1 MNLSEA
7 LDAALPEIPKV
18 RAARSR
24 PPCLDPEL
32 ITREDM
38 ADGEPFIGVMHR
50 GRASYFRLPPSH
62 WQLAQLFDG
71 VRSYEE
77 IAALYGEQTQIA
89 VSAGYLRDFVQNF
102 EDAGLW
108 YKTPQEKNLALNE
121 KLRAQRER
129 RATRKSKVNLAHI
142 SFSAWDPDRYLG
154 WLDRRAGWFIYSP
167 WCVLAVV
174 MLFIFEGFVFVAKWN
189 VIGPDIPLY
198 FNFTQKGFYDI
209 VEFWILLFALGFIH
223 ETAHGLTC
231 KHYGG
236 EVHSMGLMF
245 LYLTPCFF
253 ADITEAWV
261 STSRL
266 HRMAAII
273 AGIWIEMVVCGV
285 AMVIWTNTAPGLWLH
300 DFCYK
305 VILITGL
312 AVIVMNLNP
321 LLKLDGYYFL
331 TEFLTIPDLKEDS
344 TAFVSGWFQRHI
356 LRLPVDV
363 PVIPRRRLALYTVY
377 ALISGAYS
385 YFVLYAVIRFVY
397 NVSSHWLAEFAL
409 IPAGMMAFAM
419 FKSRLV
425 TLRGTLARAWKNGLG
440 SGPWW
445 RPKSLLITIT
455 LLVLLLAP
463 IWRDR
468 ENAYFLVEAQSS
480 SAVHAALT
488 GRVESVFV
496 KEGDTVRA
504 GQPLLR
510 MTSSGAASMRSAAQ
524 ADTSDARFRAFDA
537 ELRGASISIAASD
550 QEAALR
556 STDLARNAQASLVVT
571 APSDGIVLTA
581 DPASLRDQNVSSGEL
596 LIDLANPGARVVK
609 LFIPVSALDRIP
621 ANAEAALILPG
632 RFSVLRLN
640 LGTITPETVTL
651 PDGIIAKQ
659 AYKGV
664 VLPTFYSARMPLPA
678 ADANLKIGLAGS
690 ARIFGVRRSLVARFF
705 GVISNLFHAHVW

>member
-7 LDAALPEIPKV
+7 LDAALPEIPKT
-18 RAARSR
+18 RLARSR
-24 PPCLDPEL
+24 PPRLDPDL

-50 GRASYFRLPPSH
+50 GRNSYFRLPPSH
-62 WQLAQLFDG
+62 WELAQLFDG

-77 IAALYGEQTQIA
+77 IAALYFVESSITIDA
-89 VSAGYLRDFVQNF
+89 DYLRDFVRTV

-108 YKTPQEKNLALNE
+108 YKTPQEKNLALSE
-121 KLRAQRER
+121 RLRAQRDR
-129 RATRKSKVNLAHI
+129 RASRKSKINLAHI

-154 WLDRRAGWFIYSP
+154 WLDRCVGRFVYSP

-174 MLFIFEGFVFVAKWN
+174 LLFIFEGTVFASRWN

-198 FNFTQKGFYDI
+198 FNFTQKSFYDI
-209 VEFWILLFALGFIH
+209 VEFWVLLFVLGFIH

-273 AGIWIEMVVCGV
+273 AGIWIEMVVCGI
-285 AMVIWTNTAPGLWLH
+285 AMVVWTNTAPGVWLH
-300 DFCYK
+300 DFSYK

-344 TAFVSGWFQRHI
+344 TAFVSGWFQRHV
-356 LRLPVDV
+356 LHLPVSV
-363 PVIPRRRLALYTVY
+363 PVIPRRRIALYTLY
-377 ALISGAYS
+377 ALASGTYS

-397 NVSSHWLAEFAL
+397 NVTSHWLAEFAL
-409 IPAGMMAFAM
+409 IPVAFMAFAM
-419 FKSRLV
+419 FKSRLIS
-425 TLRGTLARAWKNGLG
+425 LRGTIARTWKSGLG

-445 RPKSLLITIT
+445 RSKSMLAALMLPV
-455 LLVLLLAP
+455 LLVAP

-468 ENAYFLVEAQSS
+468 ENAYFLVEPETSA
-480 SAVHAALT
+480 AVHAALP
-488 GRVESVFV
+488 GRVETVFV
-496 KEGDTVRA
+496 KEGDLVRT

-510 MTSSGAASMRSAAQ
+510 MTSSSAASMHSAAQ
-524 ADTSDARFRAFDA
+524 ADTADARFRVFDA
-537 ELRGASISIAASD
+537 EIRGASISAAASG

-556 STDLARNAQASLVVT
+556 TTDLARNAQSSLVVT
-571 APSDGIVLTA
+571 APANGIVLTD
-581 DPASLRDQNVSSGEL
+581 DPGALRNQDVGSGQL
-596 LIDLANPGARVVK
+596 LLNLANQGERAIRI
-609 LFIPVSALDRIP
+609 FIPVSALDRIP
-621 ANAEAALILPG
+621 PNAEVTLMLPG
-632 RFSVLRLN
+632 RFSTLHMS
-640 LGTITPETVTL
+640 LGTIAPETMTL
-651 PDGIIAKQ
+651 PAGIVPKQ

-664 VLPTFYSARMPLPA
+664 ELPTFYSARMILPA
-678 ADANLKIGLAGS
+678 AEANLKIGSGGA
-690 ARIFGVRRSLVARFF
+690 AKIFGMRRSLVGRFIE
-705 GVISNLFHAHVW
+705 VISNLFHAHVW